1 MAFAEYFSSNLYI
14 VCESFV
20 KSPTLGFIIRPIGK
34 DAKQNAL
41 KELFSAGI
49 FFTGSMTGITDE
61 EINFCD
67 ASSFKASNS
76 YCLPRKYGK
85 YILLPPVLCF

>member
-34 DAKQNAL
+34 DAKQNA
-41 KELFSAGI
+41 AQRIVQCRNI
-49 FFTGSMTGITDE
+49 FYRFNDRDNGRR
-61 EINFCD
+61 N
-67 ASSFKASNS
+67 
-76 YCLPRKYGK
+76 
-85 YILLPPVLCF
+85 

>member
-49 FFTGSMTGITDE
+49 F
-61 EINFCD
+61 
-67 ASSFKASNS
+67 
-76 YCLPRKYGK
+76 LQ
-85 YILLPPVLCF
+85 VQ